1 MGVPE
6 LAIMPGVPKCR
17 SGVANKGGNPRMEFL
32 IPEPEQARLRE
43 RVAII
48 GAGATGTYCLHA
60 LVATGAAAEIVVFE
74 ASDTP
79 GPGLAY
85 SPALNETH
93 ALANIAGF
101 EIPPLIETLNAWA
114 IRQTTERLAEW
125 GLADSA
131 GDDRAFFPRAVLGEW
146 LAEQFRLICAA
157 AEVPVHVHSQV
168 EVTDIV
174 TLPDTCRVQWRDRDG
189 AARQDEFDRVVVAS
203 GYGAI
208 SGEDAEAA
216 ESTGKSAATAAENGK
231 AAQFGVLGSSLSG
244 IDAAVSIAV
253 ARGSFIEDAAGLRY
267 LVERP
272 FRCVLM
278 SRNGLLPEADFW
290 FPHPLPELGGF
301 TGEFAAEC
309 VQGEDGD
316 LDHLFARFAQ
326 VLQERA
332 PDWAA
337 EIGLSHATAD
347 DFAERYFARR
357 RSADVWAHA
366 SQNLENVKAW
376 SQNHQTPAWRIIIL
390 KAHEIFAT
398 VIAALS
404 PGDLARLHRGL
415 KRVFTDN
422 YAAVPHLSIERLL
435 ALHEAGVLDVVAL
448 GNEYEITPGRATW
461 LVKSQEWSQRFDELV
476 DARGPQAAALTRFP
490 FPTLRLQLCAS
501 ALEDDLDWNDGVN
514 PASDL
519 TVSEQDSSLKRVH
532 LCALPYLL
540 RNRPFVQGLVE
551 CAGMARAVADAIVQ
565 SHFAPAEASTSAE
578 DLIELL
584 DRPAVILATGEV
596 LPLAG

>member
-1 MGVPE
+1 
-6 LAIMPGVPKCR
+6 
-17 SGVANKGGNPRMEFL
+17 MEFL
-32 IPEPEQARLRE
+32 IPDPEYSRVRE

-60 LVATGAAAEIVVFE
+60 LATAEAAAEIVVFE
-74 ASDTP
+74 ASDCP

-85 SPALNETH
+85 SPALNEIH
-93 ALANIAGF
+93 ALSNIAGF
-101 EIPPLIETLNAWA
+101 EIPPLIEPLNSWTV
-114 IRQTTERLAEW
+114 RQTPERLAEW
-125 GLADSA
+125 GIAESA
-131 GDDRAFFPRAVLGEW
+131 GDDRAFFPRVVLGEW
-146 LAEQFRLICAA
+146 LAEQFRVICATSK
-157 AEVPVHVHSQV
+157 VPVSVHSQV

-174 TLPDTCRVQWRDRDG
+174 TLPDCCRVQWLDRHG

-208 SGEDAEAA
+208 AGGDAEAA

-253 ARGSFIEDAAGLRY
+253 ARGSFVEGEAGLRY
-267 LVERP
+267 VADKP

-290 FPHPLPELGGF
+290 FPHPLPDLGGF
-301 TGEFAAEC
+301 TTEFAAEC
-309 VQGEDGD
+309 VRGEDGD
-316 LDHLFARFAQ
+316 LDRLFARFAD
-326 VLQERA
+326 VLQARA

-337 EIGLSHATAD
+337 EIGLAEATAD

-357 RSADVWAHA
+357 RSADVWDHA
-366 SQNLENVKAW
+366 RQNLADVKAW
-376 SQNHQTPAWRIIIL
+376 SQSHQTPAWRIIIL

-404 PGDLARLHRGL
+404 PSDLARLHRGL

-435 ALHEAGVLDVVAL
+435 AMHQAGVLDVIAL
-448 GNEYEITPGRATW
+448 GNDYEIAPARKAW
-461 LVKSQEWSQRFDELV
+461 LVKSPGWSSLFDELV

-501 ALEDDLDWNDGVN
+501 ALEDDFDWKDGVN

-551 CAGMARAVADAIVQ
+551 CAGMARAVSEAIVESQ
-565 SHFAPAEASTSAE
+565 NSSEDASTSAE

-584 DRPAVILATGEV
+584 DRPAVILPTGEV

>member
-1 MGVPE
+1 
-6 LAIMPGVPKCR
+6 
-17 SGVANKGGNPRMEFL
+17 MEFL
-32 IPEPEQARLRE
+32 IPDPDQSRLGE
-43 RVAII
+43 RVAIV

-60 LVATGAAAEIVVFE
+60 LVKADPAAEIVVFE
-74 ASDTP
+74 ASDCP

-85 SPALNETH
+85 SPALNELH

-101 EIPPLIETLNAWA
+101 EIPPLIEPLNAWA
-114 IRQTTERLAEW
+114 VRQEPAQLETW
-125 GLADSA
+125 GIADSA
-131 GDDRAFFPRAVLGEW
+131 GNDRAFFPRAVLGEW
-146 LAEQFRLICAA
+146 LADQFRQITATSN
-157 AEVPVHVHSQV
+157 VPVQVHAQV
-168 EVTDIV
+168 EVQDIV
-174 TLPDTCRVQWRDRDG
+174 TLPDSCRVQWRDKDG
-189 AARQDEFDRVVVAS
+189 AARQDEFDRVVIAS

-208 SGEDAEAA
+208 SGADPEAA
-216 ESTGKSAATAAENGK
+216 ESTGKSAAVAAENRK

-244 IDAAVSIAV
+244 IDAAVSIAI
-253 ARGSFIEDAAGLRY
+253 ARGSFVDDEEALKYVAT
-267 LVERP
+267 EP

-290 FPHPLPELGGF
+290 FPHPLPELGNF
-301 TGEFAAEC
+301 NAEFAADC
-309 VQGEDGD
+309 VKGEDGD
-316 LDHLFARFAQ
+316 LDRLFAKFAD
-326 VLQERA
+326 VLRERA

-337 EIGLSHATAD
+337 EIGLSQATAD

-357 RSADVWAHA
+357 RSTDVWAHA
-366 SQNLENVKAW
+366 RQNLQDVKAW
-376 SQNHQTPAWRIIIL
+376 SQSHQTPAWRIIIL

-435 ALHEAGVLDVVAL
+435 ALREAGVLDVVAL
-448 GNEYEITPGRATW
+448 GNDYDITPERDTW

-501 ALEDDLDWNDGVN
+501 ALEDDLDWKDGVN

-519 TVSEQDSSLKRVH
+519 TVSEQDPSLKRVH

-551 CAGMARAVADAIVQ
+551 CAGMARAVADAIAQ
-565 SHFAPAEASTSAE
+565 SHSAPAQASTSAE